1 MEHFDYQDPGSVS
14 ESPLLGTGLGDSDIS
29 SFAAG
34 LNDAVGNIT
43 AQDDALIA
51 EYGHTADPV
60 SDHSDLSPD
69 TGQAPDALNSSD
81 QTFLTT
87 LDDASHGTLP
97 DETSAWAGNLNNEVN
112 AMQDQTNAVIANA
125 EHSPGFGETSPNA
138 ADALNG
144 FGTADAINAS
154 SYQDFESQ
162 LAQTDTDNAIQDSDS
177 AMNDAEVAAATPDGL
192 ADD

>member
-1 MEHFDYQDPGSVS
+1 MEHFDYQDPASVS
-14 ESPLLGTGLGDSDIS
+14 EPPLLGTGLGDSDIS

-51 EYGHTADPV
+51 EYGHPADPV
-60 SDHSDLSPD
+60 I
-69 TGQAPDALNSSD
+69 
-81 QTFLTT
+81 
-87 LDDASHGTLP
+87 DDASHGTLP
-97 DETSAWAGNLNNEVN
+97 DETNAWADNLNNEVN

-138 ADALNG
+138 ADALNA
-144 FGTADAINAS
+144 FGTAQEINAS
-154 SYQDFESQ
+154 DYQDFQSQ

-177 AMNDAEVAAATPDGL
+177 AMSDAEVAAATPDGS

>member
-1 MEHFDYQDPGSVS
+1 MEHFFGDYADS
-14 ESPLLGTGLGDSDIS
+14 GDDVG
-29 SFAAG
+29 SFASS

-60 SDHSDLSPD
+60 SDHPD
-69 TGQAPDALNSSD
+69 TAQAPDALNSSD
-81 QTFLTT
+81 QAFLTT

-97 DETSAWAGNLNNEVN
+97 DETNTWADNLNNEVN

-125 EHSPGFGETSPNA
+125 EHSPGFGETSPSA
-138 ADALNG
+138 AQALNA
-144 FGTADAINAS
+144 FGTANAISAS

-177 AMNDAEVAAATPDGL
+177 AMTDAEVAAATPDGS

>member
-1 MEHFDYQDPGSVS
+1 MEHFFGDYPDS
-14 ESPLLGTGLGDSDIS
+14 GDDIG
-29 SFAAG
+29 SFASS

-60 SDHSDLSPD
+60 SDHSGLSPD
-69 TGQAPDALNSSD
+69 PAQAPDTLNSSD
-81 QTFLTT
+81 QTFLTA
-87 LDDASHGTLP
+87 LDDASHGTVP
-97 DETSAWAGNLNNEVN
+97 DETNAWADNLNNEVN

-138 ADALNG
+138 AAALNA
-144 FGTADAINAS
+144 FGTAAGINAS
-154 SYQDFESQ
+154 AYQDFESQ
-162 LAQTDTDNAIQDSDS
+162 LAQTDTDNAVQDSDS
-177 AMNDAEVAAATPDGL
+177 AISDAEVASAAPDGS